1 MMRRFAPTLKGLS
14 LLMELHHFF
23 TAQRVLIVAGKGGV
37 GKSAVAGS
45 LALLSAQSGLRTLLV
60 SFDAQT
66 IEIPDHERLE
76 KVIVTPGKALTDY
89 LASKGMGLI
98 SRQLAKSGIVELVA
112 TTAPGLDDLLVLGR
126 IKAFEKELRADVII
140 VDGPAAGHAID
151 LVRAPL
157 QLKRALATGPI
168 AQQADEVLAMLG
180 DGKRCQVLMVT
191 TPAMTPVQ
199 ETVEA
204 ATELRD
210 DVHIVLAP
218 VVVNKREADVPT
230 IDTTGMSQ
238 ELVDAHTYATQ
249 RMNAQR
255 DAINTLKSSL
265 NLPQLSITRR
275 RLDGVELV
283 NAIVEDLAIAI
294 EALS

>member
-1 MMRRFAPTLKGLS
+1 
-14 LLMELHHFF
+14 MEPHHFF

-45 LALLSAQSGLRTLLV
+45 LALLAAQSGLRALLV
-60 SFDAQT
+60 SFDAET
-66 IEIPDHERLE
+66 IEVPAHERLE
-76 KVIVTPGKALTDY
+76 RVTVTPGNALTDY

-126 IKAFEKELRADVII
+126 IKAFEKELRADIII

-168 AQQADEVLAMLG
+168 AQQADEVLAMLA
-180 DGKRCQVLMVT
+180 DGTRCKILMVT

-210 DVHIVLAP
+210 DVHIVLAH
-218 VVVNKREADVPT
+218 VVVNKKEPDVPSLS
-230 IDTTGMSQ
+230 TTDMSQ
-238 ELVDAHTYATQ
+238 ELVDAYTYASQ
-249 RMNAQR
+249 RSQAQQE
-255 DAINTLKSSL
+255 AIAVLSNTLE
-265 NLPQLSITRR
+265 LPQMTITRR
-275 RLDGVELV
+275 RLDGAELV
-283 NAIVEDLAIAI
+283 NAMVEDLALAI
-294 EALS
+294 DALP

>member
-1 MMRRFAPTLKGLS
+1 
-14 LLMELHHFF
+14 MELHHFF

-255 DAINTLKSSL
+255 DAIHTLKSSL

>member
-1 MMRRFAPTLKGLS
+1 
-14 LLMELHHFF
+14 MELHHFL

-45 LALLSAQSGLRTLLV
+45 LALLAAQSGLRALLV
-60 SFDAQT
+60 SFDAET
-66 IEIPDHERLE
+66 IAIPAHERLE
-76 KVIVTPGKALTDY
+76 KVTVTPGRALTDY

-126 IKAFEKELRADVII
+126 IKAFEKELRADIII

-151 LVRAPL
+151 LVRAPM
-157 QLKRALATGPI
+157 QLKRALSSGPI
-168 AQQADEVLAMLG
+168 AQQADEVLAMLA
-180 DGKRCQVLMVT
+180 DGSRCKILMVT

-218 VVVNKREADVPT
+218 VVVNKREDTVPVLNT
-230 IDTTGMSQ
+230 SGMS
-238 ELVDAHTYATQ
+238 
-249 RMNAQR
+249 
-255 DAINTLKSSL
+255 
-265 NLPQLSITRR
+265 P
-275 RLDGVELV
+275 ELV
-283 NAIVEDLAIAI
+283 NAYEYATKRSQAQHEAVSLLHTSLDLPQLTVGRHRLDGEQLVTAMVENLKTSI
-294 EALS
+294 EAMS

>member
-1 MMRRFAPTLKGLS
+1 
-14 LLMELHHFF
+14 MEPHHFF

-37 GKSAVAGS
+37 GKSAVASS
-45 LALLSAQSGLRTLLV
+45 LALMAAQSGLRALLV
-60 SFDAQT
+60 SFDAET
-66 IEIPDHERLE
+66 IEVPAHERLE
-76 KVIVTPGKALTDY
+76 RVTVTPGNALTDY

-126 IKAFEKELRADVII
+126 IKAFEKELRADIII

-168 AQQADEVLAMLG
+168 AQQADEVLAMLA
-180 DGKRCQVLMVT
+180 DGTRCKILMVT

-218 VVVNKREADVPT
+218 VVVNKKEPDVPVMS
-230 IDTTGMSQ
+230 TTDLSQ
-238 ELVDAHTYATQ
+238 ELVDAYTYATQ
-249 RMNAQR
+249 RSQAQQE
-255 DAINTLKSSL
+255 AIAVLSSTLE
-265 NLPQLSITRR
+265 LPQMSITRR
-275 RLDGVELV
+275 RLDGAELI
-283 NAIVEDLAIAI
+283 NAMVEDLALAI
-294 EALS
+294 DALS

>member
-1 MMRRFAPTLKGLS
+1 MKP
-14 LLMELHHFF
+14 HHFL

-37 GKSAVAGS
+37 GKSAVAAS
-45 LALLSAQSGLRTLLV
+45 LALLAARSGLRALLV
-60 SFDAQT
+60 SFDAET
-66 IEIPDHERLE
+66 IEVPAHELLE
-76 KVIVTPGKALTDY
+76 RVTVTPGNALTDY

-126 IKAFEKELRADVII
+126 IKAFEKELRADIII

-180 DGKRCQVLMVT
+180 DGTRCKILMVT

-218 VVVNKREADVPT
+218 VVVNKLEPAVPT
-230 IDTTGMSQ
+230 LNTSELPQ
-238 ELVDAHTYATQ
+238 ELADAYAYASQ
-249 RMNAQR
+249 RSQSQQE
-255 DAINTLKSSL
+255 AIAVLSSTLE
-265 NLPQLSITRR
+265 LPQLTITRR
-275 RLDGVELV
+275 RLDGEELV
-283 NAIVEDLAIAI
+283 NAMVEDLTLAID
-294 EALS
+294 ALP

>member
-1 MMRRFAPTLKGLS
+1 
-14 LLMELHHFF
+14 MEPHHFF

-45 LALLSAQSGLRTLLV
+45 LALLAAQSGLRALLV
-60 SFDAQT
+60 SFDAET
-66 IEIPDHERLE
+66 IEVPAHERLE
-76 KVIVTPGKALTDY
+76 RVTVTPGNALTDY

-126 IKAFEKELRADVII
+126 IKAFEKELRADIII

-157 QLKRALATGPI
+157 QLKRALASGPI
-168 AQQADEVLAMLG
+168 AQQADEVLAMLA
-180 DGKRCQVLMVT
+180 DGTRCKILMVT

-218 VVVNKREADVPT
+218 VVINKKEPDVPSLS
-230 IDTTGMSQ
+230 TTDMSK
-238 ELVDAHTYATQ
+238 ELVEAYTYATQ
-249 RMNAQR
+249 RSQAQQE
-255 DAINTLKSSL
+255 AITVLSSTLE
-265 NLPQLSITRR
+265 LPQMIVTRR
-275 RLDGVELV
+275 RLDGGELV
-283 NAIVEDLAIAI
+283 TAMVEDLALAI
-294 EALS
+294 DALP

>member
-1 MMRRFAPTLKGLS
+1 
-14 LLMELHHFF
+14 MEPHHFF

-45 LALLSAQSGLRTLLV
+45 LALLAARSGLRALLV
-60 SFDAQT
+60 SFDAET
-66 IEIPDHERLE
+66 IEVPAHERLE
-76 KVIVTPGKALTDY
+76 RVTVTPGNALTDY

-126 IKAFEKELRADVII
+126 IKAFENELRADIII

-157 QLKRALATGPI
+157 QLKRALSSGPI
-168 AQQADEVLAMLG
+168 AQQADEVLAMLA
-180 DGKRCQVLMVT
+180 DGTRCKILMVT

-218 VVVNKREADVPT
+218 VVVNKTEPAVPQLST
-230 IDTTGMSQ
+230 SELSQ
-238 ELVDAHTYATQ
+238 DLVDAYTYASQ
-249 RMNAQR
+249 RSQSQQE
-255 DAINTLKSSL
+255 AIAVLSSTLE
-265 NLPQLSITRR
+265 LPQMTITRR
-275 RLDGVELV
+275 RLDGEELV
-283 NAIVEDLAIAI
+283 NAMVEDLTLAIDS
-294 EALS
+294 LP

>member
-1 MMRRFAPTLKGLS
+1 
-14 LLMELHHFF
+14 MEPHHFF

-45 LALLSAQSGLRTLLV
+45 LALLAAQSGLRALLV
-60 SFDAQT
+60 SFDAET
-66 IEIPDHERLE
+66 IEVPAHERLE
-76 KVIVTPGKALTDY
+76 RVTVTPGNALTDY

-126 IKAFEKELRADVII
+126 IKAFEKELRADIII

-157 QLKRALATGPI
+157 QLKRALASGPI
-168 AQQADEVLAMLG
+168 AQQADEVLAMLA
-180 DGKRCQVLMVT
+180 DGARCKILMVT

-204 ATELRD
+204 ASELRD

-218 VVVNKREADVPT
+218 VVVNKKEPDVPSLS
-230 IDTTGMSQ
+230 TTDMSQ
-238 ELVDAHTYATQ
+238 ELLDAYTYA
-249 RMNAQR
+249 AQR
-255 DAINTLKSSL
+255 AQAQQEAIAVLSSTLE
-265 NLPQLSITRR
+265 LPQMFITRR
-275 RLDGVELV
+275 RLDGGELV
-283 NAIVEDLAIAI
+283 TAMVEDLALAI
-294 EALS
+294 DALP

>member
-1 MMRRFAPTLKGLS
+1 
-14 LLMELHHFF
+14 MEPHHFF

-45 LALLSAQSGLRTLLV
+45 LALLAAQSGLRALLV
-60 SFDAQT
+60 SFDAET
-66 IEIPDHERLE
+66 IEVPAHERLE
-76 KVIVTPGKALTDY
+76 RVTVTPGNALTDY

-126 IKAFEKELRADVII
+126 IKAFEKELRADIII

-157 QLKRALATGPI
+157 QLKRALASGPI
-168 AQQADEVLAMLG
+168 AQQADEVLAMLA
-180 DGKRCQVLMVT
+180 DGTRCKILMVT

-218 VVVNKREADVPT
+218 VVINKKEPDVPSLS
-230 IDTTGMSQ
+230 TTDMSQ
-238 ELVDAHTYATQ
+238 ELVDAYTYA
-249 RMNAQR
+249 AQR
-255 DAINTLKSSL
+255 SQAQQEAIAVLSSTLE
-265 NLPQLSITRR
+265 LPQMIVTRR
-275 RLDGVELV
+275 RLDGGELV
-283 NAIVEDLAIAI
+283 TAMVEDLALAI
-294 EALS
+294 DALR

>member
-1 MMRRFAPTLKGLS
+1 
-14 LLMELHHFF
+14 MEPHHFF

-45 LALLSAQSGLRTLLV
+45 LALLAAQSGLRALLV
-60 SFDAQT
+60 SFDAET
-66 IEIPDHERLE
+66 IEVPAHERLE
-76 KVIVTPGKALTDY
+76 RVTVTPGNALTDY

-126 IKAFEKELRADVII
+126 IKAFEKELRADIII

-168 AQQADEVLAMLG
+168 AQQADEVLAMLA
-180 DGKRCQVLMVT
+180 DGTRCKILMVT

-218 VVVNKREADVPT
+218 VVVNKKEPDVPSLS
-230 IDTTGMSQ
+230 TTDMSQ
-238 ELVDAHTYATQ
+238 ELVDAYTYASQ
-249 RMNAQR
+249 RSQAQQE
-255 DAINTLKSSL
+255 AIAVLSNTLE
-265 NLPQLSITRR
+265 LPQMTITRR
-275 RLDGVELV
+275 RLDGAELV
-283 NAIVEDLAIAI
+283 NAMVEDLALAI
-294 EALS
+294 DTLP

>member
-1 MMRRFAPTLKGLS
+1 MRRFAPTLKGLS
-14 LLMELHHFF
+14 SFMEPHHFF

-45 LALLSAQSGLRTLLV
+45 LALLAAQSGLRALLV
-60 SFDAQT
+60 SFDAET
-66 IEIPDHERLE
+66 IAIPAHERLE
-76 KVIVTPGKALTDY
+76 KVVVTPGNALTDY

-157 QLKRALATGPI
+157 QLKRALASGPI

-180 DGKRCQVLMVT
+180 DGSRCKVLMVT

-218 VVVNKREADVPT
+218 VVVNKCEQDVPT
-230 IDTTGMSQ
+230 INTSSMSQ
-238 ELVDAHTYATQ
+238 ELIDAYSYASQ
-249 RMNAQR
+249 RMQAQH
-255 DAINTLKSSL
+255 DAIATLHSSL
-265 NLPQLSITRR
+265 DLPQLSITRR
-275 RLDGVELV
+275 RLEGEELV
-283 NAIVEDLAIAI
+283 NAIVEDLAAAM
-294 EALS
+294 ETLS

>member
-1 MMRRFAPTLKGLS
+1 MKP
-14 LLMELHHFF
+14 HHFL

-45 LALLSAQSGLRTLLV
+45 LALLAAQSGLRALLV
-60 SFDAQT
+60 SFDAET
-66 IEIPDHERLE
+66 IEVPAHERLE
-76 KVIVTPGKALTDY
+76 RVTVTPGNALTDY

-126 IKAFEKELRADVII
+126 IKAFEKELRADIII

-157 QLKRALATGPI
+157 QLKRALASGPI
-168 AQQADEVLAMLG
+168 AQQADEVLAMLA
-180 DGKRCQVLMVT
+180 DGTRCKILMVT

-218 VVVNKREADVPT
+218 VVINKKEPDVPSLL
-230 IDTTGMSQ
+230 TTDMSQ
-238 ELVDAHTYATQ
+238 ELVDAYTYA
-249 RMNAQR
+249 AQR
-255 DAINTLKSSL
+255 SQAQQEAIAVLSSTLE
-265 NLPQLSITRR
+265 LPQMIVTRR
-275 RLDGVELV
+275 RLDGGELV
-283 NAIVEDLAIAI
+283 TAMVEDLALAI
-294 EALS
+294 DALP

>member
-1 MMRRFAPTLKGLS
+1 MRRFAPTLKGLS
-14 LLMELHHFF
+14 LLMEPHHFF

-45 LALLSAQSGLRTLLV
+45 LALLAAQSGLRTLLV
-60 SFDAQT
+60 SFDAET
-66 IEIPDHERLE
+66 IAVPTHERLE
-76 KVIVTPGKALTDY
+76 KVVVTPGKALTDY

-157 QLKRALATGPI
+157 QLKRALNSGPI
-168 AQQADEVLAMLG
+168 AQQADEVLAMLA
-180 DGKRCQVLMVT
+180 DGSRCRVLMVT

-218 VVVNKREADVPT
+218 VVVNKCEPHVLA
-230 IDTTGMSQ
+230 IDTAGMSQ
-238 ELVDAHTYATQ
+238 DIVDAYTYASQ
-249 RMNAQR
+249 RSASQH
-255 DAINTLKSSL
+255 DAISVLKNSL
-265 NLPQLSITRR
+265 HLPQLNVTRR
-275 RLDGVELV
+275 RLEGEDLV
-283 NAIVEDLAIAI
+283 NAIVEDLAAAF
-294 EALS
+294 EELS

>member
-1 MMRRFAPTLKGLS
+1 MKP
-14 LLMELHHFF
+14 HHFL

-45 LALLSAQSGLRTLLV
+45 LALLAARSGLRALLV
-60 SFDAQT
+60 SFDAET
-66 IEIPDHERLE
+66 IEVPAHERLE
-76 KVIVTPGKALTDY
+76 KVIVTPGNALTDY

-126 IKAFEKELRADVII
+126 IKAFENEKRADIII

-157 QLKRALATGPI
+157 QLKRALSSGPI
-168 AQQADEVLAMLG
+168 AQQADEVLAMLA
-180 DGKRCQVLMVT
+180 DGARCKILMVT

-204 ATELRD
+204 AAELRD
-210 DVHIVLAP
+210 DVQIVLAP
-218 VVVNKREADVPT
+218 VVVNKLEPSVPLLNT
-230 IDTTGMSQ
+230 SEMSQ
-238 ELVDAHTYATQ
+238 ELTDAYAYASQ
-249 RMNAQR
+249 RSQSQQE
-255 DAINTLKSSL
+255 AIAVLSSTLE
-265 NLPQLSITRR
+265 LPQLTITRR
-275 RLDGVELV
+275 RLHGEELV
-283 NAIVEDLAIAI
+283 NAMVDDLTLAID
-294 EALS
+294 ALP

>member
-1 MMRRFAPTLKGLS
+1 
-14 LLMELHHFF
+14 MEPHHFF

-45 LALLSAQSGLRTLLV
+45 LALLAAQSGLRALLV
-60 SFDAQT
+60 SFDAET
-66 IEIPDHERLE
+66 IEVPAHERLE
-76 KVIVTPGKALTDY
+76 RVTVTPGNALTDY

-126 IKAFEKELRADVII
+126 IKAFEKELRADIII

-168 AQQADEVLAMLG
+168 AQQADEVLAMLA
-180 DGKRCQVLMVT
+180 DGTRCKILMVT

-218 VVVNKREADVPT
+218 VVVNKKEPDVPSLS
-230 IDTTGMSQ
+230 TTDMPQ
-238 ELVDAHTYATQ
+238 ELVDAYTYA
-249 RMNAQR
+249 AQR
-255 DAINTLKSSL
+255 SQAQQEAIAVLSNTLE
-265 NLPQLSITRR
+265 LPQMTITRR
-275 RLDGVELV
+275 RLDGAELV
-283 NAIVEDLAIAI
+283 NAMVEDLALAI
-294 EALS
+294 DALP

>member
-1 MMRRFAPTLKGLS
+1 
-14 LLMELHHFF
+14 MEPHHFF

-45 LALLSAQSGLRTLLV
+45 LALLAAQSGLRALLV
-60 SFDAQT
+60 SFDAET
-66 IEIPDHERLE
+66 IEVPAHERLE
-76 KVIVTPGKALTDY
+76 RVTVTPGNALTDY

-126 IKAFEKELRADVII
+126 IKAFEKELRADIII

-157 QLKRALATGPI
+157 QLKRALASGPI
-168 AQQADEVLAMLG
+168 AQQADEVLAMLA
-180 DGKRCQVLMVT
+180 DGTRCKILMVT

-218 VVVNKREADVPT
+218 VVINKKEPDVPSLL
-230 IDTTGMSQ
+230 TTDMSQ
-238 ELVDAHTYATQ
+238 ELVDAYTYA
-249 RMNAQR
+249 AQR
-255 DAINTLKSSL
+255 SQAQQEAIAVLSSTLE
-265 NLPQLSITRR
+265 LPQMIVTRR
-275 RLDGVELV
+275 RLDGGELV
-283 NAIVEDLAIAI
+283 TAMVEDLALAI
-294 EALS
+294 DALP

>member
-1 MMRRFAPTLKGLS
+1 
-14 LLMELHHFF
+14 MEPHHFF

-45 LALLSAQSGLRTLLV
+45 LALLAAQSGLRALLV
-60 SFDAQT
+60 SFDAET
-66 IEIPDHERLE
+66 IEVPAHERLE
-76 KVIVTPGKALTDY
+76 RVTVTPGNALTDY

-126 IKAFEKELRADVII
+126 IRAFEKELRADIII

-168 AQQADEVLAMLG
+168 AQQADEVLAMLA
-180 DGKRCQVLMVT
+180 DGTRCKILMVT

-218 VVVNKREADVPT
+218 VVVNKKEPDVPSLS
-230 IDTTGMSQ
+230 TTDMSQ
-238 ELVDAHTYATQ
+238 ELVDAYTYASQ
-249 RMNAQR
+249 RSQAQQE
-255 DAINTLKSSL
+255 AIAVLSNTLE
-265 NLPQLSITRR
+265 LPQMTITRR
-275 RLDGVELV
+275 RLDGAELV
-283 NAIVEDLAIAI
+283 NAMVEDLALAI
-294 EALS
+294 DALP

>member
-1 MMRRFAPTLKGLS
+1 
-14 LLMELHHFF
+14 MEPHHFF

-45 LALLSAQSGLRTLLV
+45 LALLAAQSGLRALLV
-60 SFDAQT
+60 SFDAET
-66 IEIPDHERLE
+66 IEVPAHERLE
-76 KVIVTPGKALTDY
+76 RVTVTPGNALTDY

-126 IKAFEKELRADVII
+126 IKAFEKELRADIII

-168 AQQADEVLAMLG
+168 AQQADEVLAMLA
-180 DGKRCQVLMVT
+180 DGTRCKILMVT

-218 VVVNKREADVPT
+218 VVVNKKEPDIPSLS
-230 IDTTGMSQ
+230 TTDMSQ
-238 ELVDAHTYATQ
+238 ELVDAYTYA
-249 RMNAQR
+249 AQR
-255 DAINTLKSSL
+255 SQAQQEAIAVLSNTLE
-265 NLPQLSITRR
+265 LPQMTITRR
-275 RLDGVELV
+275 RLDGAELV
-283 NAIVEDLAIAI
+283 NAMVEDLALAI
-294 EALS
+294 DALP

>member
-1 MMRRFAPTLKGLS
+1 
-14 LLMELHHFF
+14 MEPHHFF

-45 LALLSAQSGLRTLLV
+45 LALLAAQSGLRALLV
-60 SFDAQT
+60 SFDAET
-66 IEIPDHERLE
+66 IEVPAHERLE
-76 KVIVTPGKALTDY
+76 RVTVTPGNALTDY

-126 IKAFEKELRADVII
+126 IKAFEKELRADIII

-168 AQQADEVLAMLG
+168 AQQAGEVLAMLA
-180 DGKRCQVLMVT
+180 DGTRCKILMVT

-218 VVVNKREADVPT
+218 VVVNKKESDVPSLS
-230 IDTTGMSQ
+230 TTDMSQ
-238 ELVDAHTYATQ
+238 ELVDAYTYA
-249 RMNAQR
+249 AQR
-255 DAINTLKSSL
+255 SQAQQEAIAVLSNTLE
-265 NLPQLSITRR
+265 LPQMTITRR
-275 RLDGVELV
+275 RLDGAELV
-283 NAIVEDLAIAI
+283 NAMVEDLALAI
-294 EALS
+294 DALP

>member
-1 MMRRFAPTLKGLS
+1 MKP
-14 LLMELHHFF
+14 HHFL

-45 LALLSAQSGLRTLLV
+45 LALLAARSGLRALLV
-60 SFDAQT
+60 SFDAET
-66 IEIPDHERLE
+66 IEVPAHELLE
-76 KVIVTPGKALTDY
+76 RVTVTPGNALTDY

-126 IKAFEKELRADVII
+126 IKAFERELRADIII

-151 LVRAPL
+151 LVRAPM

-168 AQQADEVLAMLG
+168 AQQADEVLAMLA
-180 DGKRCQVLMVT
+180 DGTRCKILMVT

-218 VVVNKREADVPT
+218 VVVNKIEPVVPSLNT
-230 IDTTGMSQ
+230 SELSQ
-238 ELVDAHTYATQ
+238 ELVDAYTYASQ
-249 RMNAQR
+249 RSQSQQE
-255 DAINTLKSSL
+255 AIAVLSSTLE
-265 NLPQLSITRR
+265 LPQLTVTRR
-275 RLDGVELV
+275 RLDGEELV
-283 NAIVEDLAIAI
+283 NAMVKDLTLAID
-294 EALS
+294 ALP